1 MADSLKTQVLSALT
15 ALTTP
20 DDSDLFAVGTSNG
33 GTMKKITFT
42 NLFNAIKS
50 KLGITNGYV
59 LLEATTVNVTA
70 PSTAAGK
77 STSAVTATF
86 AKNANADLLV
96 PIQRTSGWLT
106 CTGMSVSG
114 NTLTTYFLNTTA
126 GTHSGAATFLILQF
140 KKNTV

>member
-1 MADSLKTQVLSALT
+1 MATSLKTDVLSALPEAT
-15 ALTTP
+15 SLQDT
-20 DDSDLFAVGTSNG
+20 DLIPVGAGAGATLKK
-33 GTMKKITFT
+33 MKGT
-42 NLFNAIKS
+42 NLRKALFS
-50 KLGITNGYV
+50 FSGIGYV

-86 AKNANADLLV
+86 TKNTNADLLI

-114 NTLTTYFLNTTA
+114 NTLTTYFLNTTT
-126 GTHSGAATFLILQF
+126 GTHSGAATFLILQL
-140 KKNTV
+140 KKITV